1 MKPPCLLDA
10 VVGVLPSAVE
20 VLFLADRGF
29 ADVELFKHL
38 QRLNWH
44 YRIRIKSSFT
54 IDRGKHGVPTSSYHL
69 HTSQALFLHHVRV
82 TKARYG
88 LVHVALAHHY
98 PSQERWYVVSD
109 QPTTTDTFVEYG
121 LRFDIEDRQNLSAYL
136 RLIGLSAIAEN
147 PGIATQSS

>member
-1 MKPPCLLDA
+1 MFGLECPFLFSVAQLEQNFALL
-10 VVGVLPSAVE
+10 S
-20 VLFLADRGF
+20 
-29 ADVELFKHL
+29 
-38 QRLNWH
+38 
-44 YRIRIKSSFT
+44 
-54 IDRGKHGVPTSSYHL
+54 
-69 HTSQALFLHHVRV
+69 RV